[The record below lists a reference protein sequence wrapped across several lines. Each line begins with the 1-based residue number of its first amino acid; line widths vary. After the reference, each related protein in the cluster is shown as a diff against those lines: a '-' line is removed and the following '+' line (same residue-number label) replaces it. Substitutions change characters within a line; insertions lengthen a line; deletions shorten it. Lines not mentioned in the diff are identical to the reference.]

1 MIYDSAG
8 VKLIEA
14 GFHPIEMKRGLNF
27 AASRF
32 IEYLEKCT
40 KPITRK
46 EELYNLA
53 MITTNNSEDI
63 SLIVAESLITLGIH
77 GIINIEESNIG
88 LNQLIVL
95 IN

>member
-1 MIYDSAG
+1 
-8 VKLIEA
+8 
-14 GFHPIEMKRGLNF
+14 MKRRLNY

-32 IEYLEKCT
+32 LEYLEKCT

-46 EELYNLA
+46 DELYNLA

-63 SLIVAESLITLGIH
+63 SLIISEALITLGIH

-88 LNQLIVL
+88 LNQLIV
-95 IN
+95 I